1 MRLLDLHLQG
11 QGLPTSI
18 TFAGRPRS
26 NETKNWITVLSGENG
41 TRKSVLLRL
50 LTGAAVNRPLYG
62 PSQKWLSTATLNA
75 TGTVSQVLAASGT
88 YSDRFPLVV
97 GAQITRPVGG
107 FDLDNFSYF
116 GPRYAGNVAGRGRT
130 AAGLLLSMLENPI
143 ASSDRAKSVGAV
155 LECLGYST
163 TVHALL
169 IPRKGIDEG
178 PKRLESLRQYVQRV
192 KSNLRNS
199 EAAFAVKLRDFLD
212 NLNHEAAFKEVL
224 YRRDLVLKLE
234 ANSSVDAQQ
243 HALFVPYL
251 RTGLLNVGEL
261 KFFPAKGRHPA
272 FEDGVAIDDLSSGQ
286 LQMLNNLLNLALCVK
301 DDTLVL
307 IDEPENSL
315 HPEWQRDYISLL
327 RRSLAC
333 AKGCHVI
340 VATHSPLVASG
351 VRRGEGSLIGLRRS
365 EEDGSLEIIPNE
377 TVHGWLPSAVLEER
391 FEMDTVRAPEVT
403 KAVEAA
409 LELLKT
415 KDGDK
420 NRLRQAGAK
429 LRELLAELPPDDV
442 IVPAIEAIVEL
453 SEG

>member
-1 MRLLDLHLQG
+1 MRLLDVRLEG
-11 QGLPTSI
+11 RGLPRSI
-18 TFAGRPRS
+18 TLAGRPRS

-50 LTGAAVNRPLYG
+50 LTSAAVNRPLYG
-62 PSQKWLSTATLNA
+62 ASQKWQSIATLN
-75 TGTVSQVLAASGT
+75 TTSPVSHVLAASGT
-88 YSDRFPLVV
+88 YSDRFPQVV
-97 GAQITRPVGG
+97 GAQITRPLGG

-130 AAGLLLSMLENPI
+130 AAGILLSMLENPI
-143 ASSDRAKSVGAV
+143 TNSDRAKSVGAV

-169 IPRKGIDEG
+169 TPRKGIDDG
-178 PKRLESLRQYVQRV
+178 PQRSKSLRQYVERV
-192 KSNLRNS
+192 QSNLRTS
-199 EAAFAVKLRDFLD
+199 EATFAAKLREFLD
-212 NLNHEAAFKEVL
+212 SLSYESALKEVL
-224 YRRDLVLKLE
+224 YKRDLVLRLD
-234 ANSSVDAQQ
+234 ANSSDDVQQ
-243 HALFVPYL
+243 QASLAPYL
-251 RTGLLNVGEL
+251 RTGLLNVAEL

-272 FEDGVAIDDLSSGQ
+272 FDDGVAIDDLSSGQ
-286 LQMLNNLLNLALCVK
+286 LQMLNNLLNIALCVK

-315 HPEWQRDYISLL
+315 HPEWQREYISLL

-333 AKGCHVI
+333 VKGCHVI

-365 EEDGSLEIIPNE
+365 EEDGGLEIVPNE
-377 TVHGWLPSAVLEER
+377 TVHGWLPSTVLEER
-391 FEMDTVRAPEVT
+391 FDMETVRAPELT

-415 KDGDK
+415 KDSDK
-420 NRLRQAGAK
+420 NRLRQAGTK

-442 IVPAIEAIVEL
+442 IVPAIEAILEL